1 MFGISRITTQIRRP
15 ATTIPGAILAVM
27 LLAAPLGGQARAQAV
42 QDASRFLVDLTDR
55 AVDRLTEPGLSDDE
69 QERRFRNLIGEGFD
83 IPAIGRFVLGRYWRR
98 ASEAERAAFLATFE
112 DLIVRRFLPLFAE
125 NSGNKISVG
134 VTRPFRSDPN
144 FVSVS
149 SKLLRDEGE
158 PIHID
163 WRVRRGDDGYRIVD
177 IVAEGIS
184 IAVTL
189 RSEYTSVL
197 KRNGGD
203 IHALVR
209 KLRAMIE
216 TL

>member
-1 MFGISRITTQIRRP
+1 MFGLLRVTTQIRRP
-15 ATTIPGAILAVM
+15 AAAILAAM
-27 LLAAPLGGQARAQAV
+27 LLAALFGGQARPQAA
-42 QDASRFLVDLTDR
+42 QDAGRFLAELIDR
-55 AVDRLTEPGLSDDE
+55 AFDQLTEPGLSNDE
-69 QERRFRNLIGEGFD
+69 QERRFRGLIGESFD

-98 ASEAERAAFLATFE
+98 ANEEERAAFLATFE
-112 DLIVRRFLPLFAE
+112 DLLVHRFLPLFADY
-125 NSGNKISVG
+125 SGEKISIG
-134 VTRPFRSDPN
+134 VARPFRNNPD

-149 SKLLRDEGE
+149 SKLLREKGE

-163 WRVRRGDDGYRIVD
+163 WRVRRRDDGYRIVD

-203 IHALVR
+203 VSVLVR

-216 TL
+216 AL